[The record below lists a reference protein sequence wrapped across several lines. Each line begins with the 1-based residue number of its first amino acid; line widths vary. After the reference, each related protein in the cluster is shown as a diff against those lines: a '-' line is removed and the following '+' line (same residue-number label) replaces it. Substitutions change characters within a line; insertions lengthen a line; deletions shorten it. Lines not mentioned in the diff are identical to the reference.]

1 MKNLSLVKGK
11 YKQQKNRKRLV
22 RNVTILILALNS
34 LFLSAQV
41 KFDASVSKTKL
52 GLNERLRVD
61 FVMNQNGDNFSPPD
75 FENFQIIGGPN
86 QSIKT
91 SYVNGERSFSKTYSY
106 FLQPLK
112 KGSIRI
118 KQASIEIDGEEYKSL
133 PIEVLITDSVSQPSE
148 SVTQYYNDDD
158 IELRALI
165 SKGSPYLNEPITVI
179 YKLYYKAP
187 INISD
192 ARETETPNYKDFWSQ
207 TIKIPQLKVQ
217 REIYKGQNY
226 NVVEW
231 RKVVLYPQK
240 SGQLEISPLSLN
252 LVLDVPTDK
261 RDFFGNVIYDQTSQF
276 ISTGMRRITVKDLP
290 LNNKPSS
297 FTGAVG
303 QFEFDVILN
312 KSSLRATESFQA
324 ELKVKGEG
332 NLKLFDL
339 PDLLVPSSMELFEP
353 QREESINTNLSGMSG
368 SVTKLFTVIPRFQG
382 SFPIEEVEFSYFD
395 PQLESYKTLKSPR
408 LTVDVFDGPTIA
420 NSSSNNTNVITP
432 NDSFRFI
439 KTKAN
444 LIKIDNSKFFES
456 QLFYVLVSSPFAM
469 VIAFVMLTAYTR
481 TRKSS
486 TIELQKAQEKEINKM
501 IDAAK
506 KSLNDKNIF
515 YDLIEKALLKTLFLK
530 FSINIENFNKEK
542 IKSIS
547 RDKGVDEKTI
557 SKIIQLIENCES
569 AKYSRSSNSIM
580 NNDLNNAREV
590 INLILKN
597 K

>member
-1 MKNLSLVKGK
+1 M
-11 YKQQKNRKRLV
+11 
-22 RNVTILILALNS
+22 ILALNS
-34 LFLSAQV
+34 LFISAQV

-61 FVMNQNGDNFSPPD
+61 FIMNQNGDNFSPPD

-112 KGSIRI
+112 KGSIKI

-240 SGQLEISPLSLN
+240 SGELEISPLSLN

-261 RDFFGNVIYDQTSQF
+261 RDFFGNVIYDQTSQI
-276 ISTGMRRITVKDLP
+276 ISTGMRRINVKDLP

-303 QFEFDVILN
+303 QFEFDLILN

-339 PDLLVPSSMELFEP
+339 PDLLVPNSMELFEP

-420 NSSSNNTNVITP
+420 NSSLNNTNVITP

-444 LIKIDNSKFFES
+444 LIKIDNSQFFES
-456 QLFYVLVSSPFAM
+456 QLFYILVSSPFAI

-501 IDAAK
+501 IEAAK
-506 KSLNDKNIF
+506 KSLNDKNMF
-515 YDLIEKALLKTLFLK
+515 YDLIEKALLKTLLLK

-569 AKYSRSSNSIM
+569 AKYSRSSNSMM
-580 NNDLNNAREV
+580 NNDLKTAIEV
-590 INLILKN
+590 IKLILKN

>member
-1 MKNLSLVKGK
+1 M
-11 YKQQKNRKRLV
+11 V
-22 RNVTILILALNS
+22 RNILILILALNS
-34 LFLSAQV
+34 LFISAQV

-52 GLNERLRVD
+52 ALNERLRVD

-112 KGSIRI
+112 KGSIKI
-118 KQASIEIDGEEYKSL
+118 KQASVEIDGEEYKSL

-148 SVTQYYNDDD
+148 SLTQYYNDDD

-240 SGQLEISPLSLN
+240 PGELEISPLSLN

-261 RDFFGNVIYDQTSQF
+261 RDFFGNVIYDQTSQV
-276 ISTGMRRITVKDLP
+276 ISTGKRIINVKDLP

-420 NSSSNNTNVITP
+420 NSSLNNTNVITP

-444 LIKIDNSKFFES
+444 LIKIDNSQFFES
-456 QLFYVLVSSPFAM
+456 QLFYILVSSPFAI

-506 KSLNDKNIF
+506 KSLNDKNMF
-515 YDLIEKALLKTLFLK
+515 YDLVEKALLKTLLLK

-569 AKYSRSSNSIM
+569 AKYSRSSNSMM
-580 NNDLNNAREV
+580 NNDLKTAIEV

-597 K
+597 N

>member
-1 MKNLSLVKGK
+1 M
-11 YKQQKNRKRLV
+11 V
-22 RNVTILILALNS
+22 RNILILILALNS
-34 LFLSAQV
+34 LFISAQV

-112 KGSIRI
+112 KGSIKI

-240 SGQLEISPLSLN
+240 SGELEISPLSLN

-261 RDFFGNVIYDQTSQF
+261 RDFFGNVIYDQTSQI
-276 ISTGMRRITVKDLP
+276 ISTGMRRINVKDLP

-303 QFEFDVILN
+303 QFEFDLILN

-339 PDLLVPSSMELFEP
+339 PDLLVPNSMELFEP

-420 NSSSNNTNVITP
+420 NSSLNNTNVITP

-444 LIKIDNSKFFES
+444 LIKIDNSQFFES
-456 QLFYVLVSSPFAM
+456 KLFYILVSSPFAI

-501 IDAAK
+501 IEAAK
-506 KSLNDKNIF
+506 KSLNDKNMF
-515 YDLIEKALLKTLFLK
+515 YDLIEKALLKTLLLK

-569 AKYSRSSNSIM
+569 AKYSRSSNSMM
-580 NNDLNNAREV
+580 NNDLKTAIEV
-590 INLILKN
+590 IKLILKN

>member
-1 MKNLSLVKGK
+1 M
-11 YKQQKNRKRLV
+11 
-22 RNVTILILALNS
+22 TLALNS

-41 KFDASVSKTKL
+41 NFDASVSKTKL

-112 KGSIRI
+112 KGSIII

-261 RDFFGNVIYDQTSQF
+261 RDFFGNVIYDQTTQI
-276 ISTGMRRITVKDLP
+276 ISTGMRTINVKDLP

-339 PDLLVPSSMELFEP
+339 PDLQVPSSMELFEP

-382 SFPIEEVEFSYFD
+382 SFPIEELEFSYFD
-395 PQLESYKTLKSPR
+395 PQLESYRILKSPR

-420 NSSSNNTNVITP
+420 NSSLNNTNVIKP

-439 KTKAN
+439 KTKTN
-444 LIKIDNSKFFES
+444 LIKIDNSRFFES

-469 VIAFVMLTAYTR
+469 VITFVMLTAYTR

-486 TIELQKAQEKEINKM
+486 TIKLQKAQEKEINKM

-506 KSLNDKNIF
+506 KSLNDKKIF
-515 YDLIEKALLKTLFLK
+515 YDLIEKALLKTLLLK

-580 NNDLNNAREV
+580 NNDLNNVREV
-590 INLILKN
+590 TKLILKN
-597 K
+597 N

>member
-1 MKNLSLVKGK
+1 M
-11 YKQQKNRKRLV
+11 V
-22 RNVTILILALNS
+22 RNILILILALNS
-34 LFLSAQV
+34 LFISAQV

-61 FVMNQNGDNFSPPD
+61 FIMNQNGDNFSPPD

-112 KGSIRI
+112 KGSIKI

-240 SGQLEISPLSLN
+240 SGELEISPLSLN

-261 RDFFGNVIYDQTSQF
+261 RDFFGNVIYDQTSQI
-276 ISTGMRRITVKDLP
+276 ISTGMRRINVKDLP

-339 PDLLVPSSMELFEP
+339 PDLLVPNSMELFEP

-420 NSSSNNTNVITP
+420 NSSLNNTNVITP

-444 LIKIDNSKFFES
+444 LIKIDNSQFFES
-456 QLFYVLVSSPFAM
+456 KLFYILVSSPFAI

-501 IDAAK
+501 IEAAK
-506 KSLNDKNIF
+506 KSLNDKNMF
-515 YDLIEKALLKTLFLK
+515 YDLIEKALLKTLLLK

-547 RDKGVDEKTI
+547 RDKGVDKKTI

-569 AKYSRSSNSIM
+569 AKYSRSSNSMM
-580 NNDLNNAREV
+580 NNDLKTAIEV
-590 INLILKN
+590 IKLILKN

>member
-1 MKNLSLVKGK
+1 M
-11 YKQQKNRKRLV
+11 V
-22 RNVTILILALNS
+22 RNITILILVLNS
-34 LFLSAQV
+34 LFLTSQV

-61 FVMNQNGDNFSPPD
+61 FVMNQNGDNFSPPN
-75 FENFQIIGGPN
+75 FEGFQIIGGPN

-91 SYVNGERSFSKTYSY
+91 TYVNGERSFSKTYSY
-106 FLQPLK
+106 FLQPLL
-112 KGSIRI
+112 KGRLSI

-133 PIEVLITDSVSQPSE
+133 PIEVIITDSVNQPSD
-148 SVTQYYNDDD
+148 SVTEYYNNDD

-165 SKGSPYLNEPITVI
+165 SKSSPYLNEPITVV

-187 INISD
+187 IRISD
-192 ARETETPNYKDFWSQ
+192 ARETETPNYKDFWNQ
-207 TIKIPQLKVQ
+207 TIKIPQLKIK

-252 LVLDVPTDK
+252 LMLDVPTDK
-261 RDFFGNVIYDQTSQF
+261 RDFFGNVIYDQTSQY
-276 ISTGMRRITVKDLP
+276 ISTGIRRINVKDLP
-290 LNNKPSS
+290 LNNMPPS

-303 QFEFDVILN
+303 QFEFDVIID

-324 ELKVKGEG
+324 ELKVKGKG

-339 PDLLVPSSMELFEP
+339 PNLLVPSSMELFEP

-395 PQLESYKTLKSPR
+395 PQLETYKTLRSSR
-408 LTVDVFDGPTIA
+408 LTVDVFDGPTITG
-420 NSSSNNTNVITP
+420 SSSNNTNIITP
-432 NDSFRFI
+432 NNSFRFI
-439 KTKAN
+439 KTKSN
-444 LIKIDNSKFFES
+444 LIKIDNSNFFES
-456 QLFYVLVSSPFAM
+456 QLFYVLISSPFTM
-469 VIAFVMLTAYTR
+469 VIAFALLTAYNR

-486 TIELQKAQEKEINKM
+486 TKELRRSKEKEINKM
-501 IDAAK
+501 IDAAN
-506 KSLNDKNIF
+506 KSLNDKDEF
-515 YDLIEKALLKTLFLK
+515 YNLIEKALLKTMLLK

-542 IKSIS
+542 IKSII
-547 RDKGVDEKTI
+547 KGKGINEKEI

-580 NNDLNNAREV
+580 NNDLKNAREV